1 MKPTVL
7 DNATAALLRKQA
19 EAGLALVETLDP
31 SEARKTFAKAREA
44 CAINA
49 ALSLRTVDVDISE
62 DGRTV
67 PVRLYHPNEAA
78 DDGAPALVFF
88 HGGGWVVG
96 DIASYDDFCRGI
108 AFASGCC
115 VVSVGYRLAP
125 EDKFPAAIE
134 DATLAIRWLF
144 QHSKRLGIDPDCIAV
159 GGDSSGGNIAA
170 VSAILARDGSLPKLR
185 FQLLLYP
192 ATDLRMESP
201 SHDISIPNLR
211 VTGKTM
217 RWFRGLY
224 LGSEKEQSDW
234 RASPLLAPNLEG
246 VAPAYVLTAGG
257 DPLVDE
263 GIAYVDLLRAHGVE
277 VQHRHHSDQIHGFLT
292 LGNLVPKAAAARK
305 EVSDV
310 LSFALRPT
318 RD

>member
-1 MKPTVL
+1 MKPAVL
-7 DNATAALLRKQA
+7 DSATVALLRKQA
-19 EAGLALVETLDP
+19 EAGLAPVETLDP
-31 SEARKTFAKAREA
+31 AEARKAFAEARES
-44 CAINA
+44 CAVNA
-49 ALSLRTVDVDISE
+49 ALSLRTADFDVSE
-62 DGRTV
+62 YGRSV
-67 PVRLYHPNEAA
+67 PVRVYRPNEAA
-78 DDGAPALVFF
+78 DDGASALGFF

-125 EDKFPAAIE
+125 DHKFPAAIE
-134 DATLAIRWLF
+134 DAKLAIRWLF
-144 QHSKRLGIDPDCIAV
+144 HNSKRLGIDPDYIAV

-192 ATDLRMESP
+192 ATDLRMKSP
-201 SHDISIPNLR
+201 SHGISIPDLR

-217 RWFRGLY
+217 NWFRGLY
-224 LGSEKEQSDW
+224 LSSAEEQSDW

-257 DPLVDE
+257 DPLMDE
-263 GIAYVDLLRAHGVE
+263 GIAYVDRLRAHGVE
-277 VQHRHHSDQIHGFLT
+277 VEHRHYCDQIHGFLT
-292 LGNLVPKAAAARK
+292 LGNLVPEAAAARK
-305 EVSDV
+305 EVSDI
-310 LSFALRPT
+310 LSSALCSSH
-318 RD
+318 D